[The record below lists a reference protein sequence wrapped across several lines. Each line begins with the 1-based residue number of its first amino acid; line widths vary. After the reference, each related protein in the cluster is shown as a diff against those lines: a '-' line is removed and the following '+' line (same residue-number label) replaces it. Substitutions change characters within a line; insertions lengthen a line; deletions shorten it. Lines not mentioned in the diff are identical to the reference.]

1 MANID
6 ETIKK
11 SETFYKKF
19 RKAYKTIPPFYRGL
33 GKEAAIG
40 YFRRVASKRSTA
52 HWHLDYKGVRYWFWR
67 IWEDPGIA
75 KFDSKEHVTTL
86 LPWWEKRGVARYHLW
101 FFSFNKPKE
110 ATK

>member
-1 MANID
+1 MTSID

-19 RKAYKTIPPFYRGL
+19 RKEYKTIPPFYRGL
-33 GKEAAIG
+33 GKKAAIE
-40 YFRRVASKRSTA
+40 YFRRVAGKRSTA
-52 HWHLDYKGVRYWFWR
+52 HWHLDYKGVRYWFWC

-75 KFDSKEHVTTL
+75 KFDSKEHITTL
-86 LPWWEKRGVARYHLW
+86 LPWWEKRGVVRYHLW

>member
-1 MANID
+1 MTSID

-33 GKEAAIG
+33 GKEAAIE

-67 IWEDPGIA
+67 IWEDGGGC
-75 KFDSKEHVTTL
+75 KFDSKTHVVAL
-86 LPWWEKRGVARYHLW
+86 LPWWQKRGIARYNLW
-101 FFSFNKPKE
+101 YHSFNKPKE